1 VVLVTVLVA
10 RRGRP
15 DLVAGLAVSGGLL
28 ALNVAQEY
36 AYTLLLLPV
45 AVALGRCAEMTGGG
59 RWRTA
64 WLAIAIALLAAPLP
78 YRDAAFEN
86 GWLALLAYPRVY
98 GAWLLWAWL
107 AREIGR
113 DAVVA
118 GSGAQRAAAVTR

>member
-1 VVLVTVLVA
+1 
-10 RRGRP
+10 
-15 DLVAGLAVSGGLL
+15 
-28 ALNVAQEY
+28 
-36 AYTLLLLPV
+36 
-45 AVALGRCAEMTGGG
+45 MTGGG

-78 YRDAAFEN
+78 YRDPALDE

-113 DAVVA
+113 HAVVE
-118 GSGAQRAAAVTR
+118 GSAAQRAAAVTR